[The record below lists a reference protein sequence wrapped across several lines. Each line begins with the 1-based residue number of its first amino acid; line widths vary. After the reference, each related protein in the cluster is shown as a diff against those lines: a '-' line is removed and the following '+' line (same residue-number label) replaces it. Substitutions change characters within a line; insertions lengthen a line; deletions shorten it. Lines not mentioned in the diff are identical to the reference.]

1 MKLTLLT
8 LALAAAGCANPARS
22 LTDVGGAAGGAY
34 LGNRLSG
41 GKPGW
46 AAAGA
51 AGGVALSEGAWTLAE
66 RAQGK
71 AINAGMAKARSDAV
85 KDLYWSKQ
93 RDQRPT
99 ATPPVLL
106 YPINLP
112 EQEIDGVIYQ
122 PSTRVLRINQ

>member
-41 GKPGW
+41 GKAWG
-46 AAAGA
+46 AAAGG
-51 AGGVALSEGAWTLAE
+51 AGGVALSEGAWYLAE
-66 RAQGK
+66 RARDQAFK
-71 AINAGMAKARSDAV
+71 AGVAKAKSDAAKEV
-85 KDLYWSKQ
+85 YWSKQ